1 MSEYDW
7 KVDAIPGVSP
17 RWRFSRRPEAQVQE
31 TKATNRPVSD
41 EYAAEIAKR
50 TRPRPGTWDY
60 AEHGTRDIDALLAD
74 RAWCGEQIAQLQGDE
89 KDSDGFARN
98 AEKIILA
105 QAEQIS
111 MLRVMLESTREELY
125 ELRGE
130 RHWWKDE
137 PRCGH
142 ADAYR
147 ELNVLINSTG
157 EALANTA
164 AAAAAYRE
172 SIEAPL
178 RAQVKE
184 IEQPAGNL
192 LARMHHDGG
201 HYISEHGWKKAC
213 EDAELTYLRL
223 REEEKPSRCNCV
235 LCIANRILKP
245 EGT

>member
-1 MSEYDW
+1 MTTTD
-7 KVDAIPGVSP
+7 
-17 RWRFSRRPEAQVQE
+17 
-31 TKATNRPVSD
+31 RPVSD
-41 EYAAEIAKR
+41 ERAAEIAEHRQRKVAR
-50 TRPRPGTWDY
+50 SEAEWMWIAYLDEY
-60 AEHGTRDIDALLAD
+60 AAD
-74 RAWCGEQIAQLQGDE
+74 REW
-89 KDSDGFARN
+89 
-98 AEKIILA
+98 

-213 EDAELTYLRL
+213 EDAELIYLRL